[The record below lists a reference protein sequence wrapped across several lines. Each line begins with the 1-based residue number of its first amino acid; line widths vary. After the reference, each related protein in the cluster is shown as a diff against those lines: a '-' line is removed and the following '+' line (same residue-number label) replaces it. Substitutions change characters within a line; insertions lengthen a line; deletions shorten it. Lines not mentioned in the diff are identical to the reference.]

1 MRDPHK
7 IYLSAIREGD
17 AFKLVDQDGR
27 QVHGVRTIDIA
38 FQHDELLT
46 FTACVIDA
54 PRESEDAAHIGRSR
68 K

>member
-1 MRDPHK
+1 MRDPNK

-38 FQHDELLT
+38 VQHDELVT

-54 PRESEDAAHIGRSR
+54 PQESNDVAHIGRPR